1 MVRKHADS
9 PPVFFGTDEDVDL
22 LGEIAEDKE
31 VILDGHRFRAE
42 EPQAA
47 PTPGEARAESPVHR
61 LRNSRQAWLKA
72 MHGLSLVCAMTLSII
87 ESGYRLEWNE
97 GGLPPPVFQTNH
109 QSTHLDPEFIEE
121 SIRTGLT
128 QGTMKEVYK
137 GFLKCIHPLGIAIHT
152 RTQKKHLI
160 YDARHANEHLVKTKF
175 KMEALHI
182 EGRALFHGCDYGGT
196 CDISQAYY
204 HIDMHESAWPYLGF
218 EWAGRFFCYKV
229 LPFGLSTAPRIF
241 TMVMKTPMALLRSR
255 GCNVMAYLDDL
266 PFGAKSAVESM
277 RHGQM
282 IVSTLRELGWI
293 IQTAKCV
300 GIETPLQQFEVLGS
314 VVDLVRRQ
322 YRVPDAKVGRLRE
335 AIHALLSQ
343 DKETAKTVARVKGLL
358 GSTWLSTGE
367 YARIRTRALDQVIQQ
382 TQGRGKP
389 VGQRAV
395 APQSGNDQGC
405 PSGAQ
410 VVAGPH
416 RHGKWAPHHRRRLS
430 GRFRRHHRLGR
441 VGGRFRG
448 LGSL

>member
-1 MVRKHADS
+1 
-9 PPVFFGTDEDVDL
+9 
-22 LGEIAEDKE
+22 
-31 VILDGHRFRAE
+31 
-42 EPQAA
+42 
-47 PTPGEARAESPVHR
+47 
-61 LRNSRQAWLKA
+61 
-72 MHGLSLVCAMTLSII
+72 
-87 ESGYRLEWNE
+87 
-97 GGLPPPVFQTNH
+97 
-109 QSTHLDPEFIEE
+109 
-121 SIRTGLT
+121 
-128 QGTMKEVYK
+128 MKEVYK

-152 RTQKKHLI
+152 RTQKKRLI

-229 LPFGLSTAPRIF
+229 LPFWLSTALRIF
-241 TMVMKTPMALLRSR
+241 TMVIKTLMALLRSR

-367 YARIRTRALDQVIQQ
+367 YARIRTRALDQVIQSRLRGEENP
-382 TQGRGKP
+382 QG
-389 VGQRAV
+389 
-395 APQSGNDQGC
+395 
-405 PSGAQ
+405 
-410 VVAGPH
+410 
-416 RHGKWAPHHRRRLS
+416 
-430 GRFRRHHRLGR
+430 
-441 VGGRFRG
+441 
-448 LGSL
+448 